1 MNTRAHW
8 AEDVPDLYGDPSQL
22 SNYLTLPEV
31 ADRTSLSP
39 NTLKDALSRPRVT
52 RTDTPMFALS
62 RPAARVGNQPY
73 YSQAQVDEALK
84 IAESGQHRH
93 LGGGDEPLPSVTA
106 AEAERTGLISTV
118 EIAEFANVHEQ
129 TVRRWV
135 REQDS
140 FPRAVALRA
149 RSGDHG
155 VKAHPGVPIVVR
167 ELEAVQAWLRNY
179 IETNE
184 GKRIE
189 RLAAHLRDVHGWK
202 ISSGIRPRGETVDS
216 VSSSI

>member
-8 AEDVPDLYGDPSQL
+8 AEAVPDLYGDPSKL
-22 SNYLTLPEV
+22 SDYLTLPEV

-39 NTLKDALSRPRVT
+39 NTLKDALSRPKVT
-52 RTDTPMFALS
+52 RTDTPMYALS

-73 YSQAQVDEALK
+73 YSHEQVEQALG
-84 IAESGQHRH
+84 IAKNSQHRH

-106 AEAERTGLISTV
+106 DEAARTGLISTV

-135 REQDS
+135 REQAS
-140 FPRAVALRA
+140 FPQAVALRA

-167 ELEAVQAWLRNY
+167 ELEAVQAWLRNFV
-179 IETNE
+179 ET
-184 GKRIE
+184 GTGQRVE
-189 RLAAHLRDVHGWK
+189 RLAKHLRDVHGWK
-202 ISSGIRPRGETVDS
+202 ISTGIRPRGDAVA
-216 VSSSI
+216 SSI